1 MRVEIRFELGS
12 SVELA
17 LFDKFVAAVETVRE
31 ARARE
36 QETGTGATYTPT
48 ANAVTEA
55 QLDAELKAGVT
66 ADSITE
72 ASVVPVGGMLQ
83 VAAGPLA
90 TAVARY
96 TNDVD
101 DIKLATLVR
110 AHAATFGAA
119 ATVQVLGTF
128 GAKRVSDVAADKR
141 GELANALASVKG
153 AAGGVS

>member
-17 LFDKFVAAVETVRE
+17 LFDKFVAAVERVRSQRQAEETVTAGDYVPQPNAAIE
-31 ARARE
+31 GAPYE
-36 QETGTGATYTPT
+36 ETIA
-48 ANAVTEA
+48 
-55 QLDAELKAGVT
+55 

-72 ASVVPVGGMLQ
+72 ASVV
-83 VAAGPLA
+83 
-90 TAVARY
+90 TARETY
-96 TNDVD
+96 TNNVD

-141 GELANALASVKG
+141 GDLANALASVKG

>member
-17 LFDKFVAAVETVRE
+17 LFDKFVAAVERVRSQRQAEETVTAGDYVPQPNAAIE
-31 ARARE
+31 GAPYE
-36 QETGTGATYTPT
+36 ETIA
-48 ANAVTEA
+48 
-55 QLDAELKAGVT
+55 

-72 ASVVPVGGMLQ
+72 ASVV
-83 VAAGPLA
+83 
-90 TAVARY
+90 TARETY
-96 TNDVD
+96 TNNVD

-141 GELANALASVKG
+141 GDLANALAASQNV
-153 AAGGVS
+153 ALA

>member
-1 MRVEIRFELGS
+1 MRVEIRFELGT

-17 LFDKFVAAVETVRE
+17 LFDKFVAAVERVRSQRQDEETV
-31 ARARE
+31 
-36 QETGTGATYTPT
+36 T
-48 ANAVTEA
+48 AGEYVPQPNAVVEGAPYEA
-55 QLDAELKAGVT
+55 TIA

-72 ASVVPVGGMLQ
+72 ASVSTFLPGGEVVPTT
-83 VAAGPLA
+83 P
-90 TAVARY
+90 TY
-96 TNDVD
+96 TNNVD

-141 GELANALASVKG
+141 GDLANALAYVKG
-153 AAGGVS
+153 IPVSAT